1 MIQYGLNLDFT
12 AHSFE
17 FRILKQSCMLLT
29 QQDGTVNRLIAAL
42 IIIVG
47 RMMNPHLLPIHVKDV
62 WNQLCTKKPVNI
74 SIRIKNQPCASEV
87 FNFTFNA
94 LRCKKP

>member
-1 MIQYGLNLDFT
+1 
-12 AHSFE
+12 
-17 FRILKQSCMLLT
+17 MLLA
-29 QQDGTVNRLIAAL
+29 QKDSIVNRLIAPL

-47 RMMNPHLLPIHVKDV
+47 RMMNPCLLPIYVKDV

-74 SIRIKNQPCASEV
+74 SIRIKNQPSASEV

-94 LRCKKP
+94 L